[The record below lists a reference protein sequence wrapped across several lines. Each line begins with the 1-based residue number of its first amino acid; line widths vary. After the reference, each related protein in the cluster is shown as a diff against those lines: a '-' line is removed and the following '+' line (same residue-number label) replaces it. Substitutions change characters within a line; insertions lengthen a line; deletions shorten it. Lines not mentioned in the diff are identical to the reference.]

1 MNCLHHKSQFQVQ
14 KRGRNEQIVFT
25 TTLSVTALFHISKSK
40 KVTHYCMVN
49 NLFNLNTFTSL
60 IIFTFLM
67 HSEHTLLII
76 NHNAGRSFDFVGAE
90 VLIYNS
96 SVGQWCQ
103 VFFFFYEQYAGG
115 IYQSPPLLTQIQNYY
130 IDSMHIYN
138 LIYLEMKYV

>member
-14 KRGRNEQIVFT
+14 KRARNEQIVFT

-96 SVGQWCQ
+96 SVGQ
-103 VFFFFYEQYAGG
+103 
-115 IYQSPPLLTQIQNYY
+115 
-130 IDSMHIYN
+130 
-138 LIYLEMKYV
+138 